1 MGLPT
6 ALRSRMKHAISEKT
20 SSASTPPASRQPTLR
35 PQSPVASADP
45 SDAPSDGSQLTNEA
59 IKRATRLR
67 KGFALSASFAYL
79 MNLIFLILVMIG
91 NLAPRPVID
100 QTYFFKLV
108 LADIIPLSVPN
119 ARLINSIAQSI
130 GLHDFYQ
137 VGLWNFCE
145 GYLNRGITFCSRPET
160 LYWFNPVSV
169 LMDELLAGATVAL
182 PTALVTILDVLRVT
196 SHIMFGFFLTTTILS
211 FLLCVLSP
219 SLPVRSRW
227 WSLPI
232 AFAAFLHMVLL
243 IAACGAATAISAAFK
258 VAAEAQS
265 ELNIRAELGTR
276 MFIFMWLATGFAVW
290 GFGVHAGM
298 GCCCTSRR
306 DLRIGRRVVRDGKS
320 ARF

>member
-6 ALRSRMKHAISEKT
+6 ALRSRMKHVSEKGET
-20 SSASTPPASRQPTLR
+20 SSTSAPSTLIPP
-35 PQSPVASADP
+35 SPADSKDP
-45 SDAPSDGSQLTNEA
+45 SETPSDGSQLTKEA
-59 IKRATRLR
+59 IKQATRLR

-79 MNLIFLILVMIG
+79 LSLVFLILVMIG
-91 NLAPRPVID
+91 NTYPRPVID
-100 QTYFFKLV
+100 QTYFFKLI

-119 ARLINSIAQSI
+119 AELINSIAQSI

-145 GYLNRGITFCSRPET
+145 GYLNQGITFCSRPQT
-160 LYWFNPVSV
+160 LYWFDPVTI
-169 LMDELLAGATVAL
+169 LMNELLSGATVAL

-196 SHIMFGFFLTTTILS
+196 SQVMFGFFLTTTLLS
-211 FLLCVLSP
+211 FLLCILSP

-227 WSLPI
+227 WSLPL
-232 AFAAFLHMVLL
+232 AFVAFLHMMLL
-243 IAACGAATAISAAFK
+243 IAACVAATAISAAFK

-276 MFIFMWLATGFAVW
+276 MFIFMWLAAGFAIW

-298 GCCCTSRR
+298 GCCCS
-306 DLRIGRRVVRDGKS
+306 IHG
-320 ARF
+320 